1 MIESAPTAPAESGP
15 PAMSEPAPSGD
26 MASGLPPAPTP
37 TDVIPAD
44 LVSTLAEAVNE
55 AGSHI
60 MGDDFPPVPVG
71 NPSDAKRGI
80 GGTKRPVEP
89 QVWTALVVVGAV
101 VSEVAA
107 KMPEVQALVFDP
119 KAITTTAGMRDVV
132 SKLDQI
138 SRSADVKKG
147 AEEVISAAKSGM
159 SEDESGEPPESQTP
173 AEEAGPEEP
182 EPPEMK

>member
-1 MIESAPTAPAESGP
+1 MIESAPAPAESGP
-15 PAMSEPAPSGD
+15 PKMDESAPPSD
-26 MASGLPPAPTP
+26 MPGGPPPTP

-44 LVSTLAEAVNE
+44 IVTTLSEAVNE

-60 MGDDFPPVPVG
+60 MGDDFPPVTVA
-71 NPSDAKRGI
+71 NPSDVKRGI

-89 QVWTALVVVGAV
+89 QVWTALLVIGAV
-101 VSEVAA
+101 VAEVAST
-107 KMPEVQALVFDP
+107 MPEVQALVFDP
-119 KAITTTAGMRDVV
+119 KSITTTAGMRDVI